1 MLSDKTAFADYPRG
15 CFLFRKDSDVRAAVY
30 FNPHPAGAAQQDSAA
45 VCRSASTAS
54 PTREGD
60 TSAPTALTPTAAPWS
75 ASPTYAG
82 ALRPERV
89 SVRMHARARMRAR
102 AQRHALLLHAMA
114 CAGEVNSISMPS
126 PSGTW
131 TWDCT
136 ANCTALPFCAI
147 NAFNK
152 GLTGA
157 VPASIGQ
164 LSCRKNVTAVY
175 ALASGGC
182 VSTLRQ
188 AALSHR
194 RRLQDLV
201 SE

>member
-1 MLSDKTAFADYPRG
+1 MPQREHGLANARRRHECTDCAHPYRRAVERLADIRG
-15 CFLFRKDSDVRAAVY
+15 CAT
-30 FNPHPAGAAQQDSAA
+30 AGTR
-45 VCRSASTAS
+45 VCA
-54 PTREGD
+54 
-60 TSAPTALTPTAAPWS
+60 
-75 ASPTYAG
+75 
-82 ALRPERV
+82 
-89 SVRMHARARMRAR
+89 HARARKDT
-102 AQRHALLLHAMA
+102 LLLHAMA

-175 ALASGGC
+175 ALATGGC
-182 VSTLRQ
+182 VSTIAQ
-188 AALSHR
+188 AGGAISSAAAAGSCLGITSPDCR
-194 RRLQDLV
+194 K
-201 SE
+201 S